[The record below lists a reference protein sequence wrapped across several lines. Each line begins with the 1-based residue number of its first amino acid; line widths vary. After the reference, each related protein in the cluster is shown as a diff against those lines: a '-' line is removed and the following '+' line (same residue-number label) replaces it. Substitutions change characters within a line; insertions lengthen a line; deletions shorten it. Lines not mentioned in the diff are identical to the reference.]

1 MADKRKK
8 LLAGTNW
15 QRYNQSGRKKLP
27 LVFWIIDD
35 FTSLKKE
42 MEENQ
47 EEFLIKLAAEGI
59 GIGIYLII
67 SAAEPGDLGAKLFE
81 KIKMTLALEMSD
93 RFQYGDILR
102 QYFIPV
108 LPGRK
113 PEGKGIVQA
122 KGKDSGIS
130 DSIDY
135 ERTGGRHV
143 F

>member
-1 MADKRKK
+1 
-8 LLAGTNW
+8 
-15 QRYNQSGRKKLP
+15 
-27 LVFWIIDD
+27 
-35 FTSLKKE
+35 

-67 SAAEPGDLGAKLFE
+67 SAAGPGDLGAKLFE

-108 LPGRK
+108 LPEENRKGRGLCRLK
-113 PEGKGIVQA
+113 GRILEFQTALIMKEQEGEMYFNRIKE
-122 KGKDSGIS
+122 KLSL
-130 DSIDY
+130 
-135 ERTGGRHV
+135 
-143 F
+143 